1 MASVSL
7 LEDEIADTEEQIKQA
22 QKDYDAAKE
31 KEDAQYRAM
40 KKRIQ
45 YLYEKGRPA
54 ILSF

>member
-40 KKRIQ
+40 KKGSNICMKRGDQ
-45 YLYEKGRPA
+45 LY
-54 ILSF
+54 